1 MNLQHFSMPHMMR
14 KFFGEYLPLHRSC
27 SPHTISSYAKTF
39 SLFLKYLLERKKIR
53 PAQIK
58 IDHLSSENILG
69 FLNHLEQDR
78 GNGTNT
84 RNVRLAAI
92 HSFAKYLL
100 MERPEWITYMQEV
113 LAVPIKQTD
122 TKILGYLTHK
132 EIEAIIST
140 SNDKTWYGYRDKVLF
155 SLMYNTGARVSE
167 VIDLQVRNLK
177 LDTNGTISLTGK
189 GRKDRV
195 LPLWKSTVALLR
207 QWIETN
213 RYAADSPLFPNRRG
227 KKMTRSAVAKRLTLT
242 VSMAE
247 KTCPTLKKRKIS
259 PHTVRHTSAMH
270 LLQSG
275 VDITVI
281 SLWLGHESIETTHM
295 YLSANMEMKEKA
307 LESLEEPTSGP
318 FRYKADDDTLQ
329 YLDSL

>member
-1 MNLQHFSMPHMMR
+1 MNQHLFSMPLMMR
-14 KFFGEYLPLHRSC
+14 KFFGEHLPLHRSC
-27 SPHTISSYAKTF
+27 SPHTVSSYAKTF

-53 PAQIK
+53 PPQLK
-58 IDHLSSENILG
+58 IDDLSSENILG

-78 GNGTNT
+78 GNGVST

-100 MERPEWITYMQEV
+100 MERPEWIAYMQEV
-113 LAVPIKQTD
+113 LAIPIKQTE
-122 TKILGYLTHK
+122 TKVLGYLTHK
-132 EIEAIIST
+132 EIEAIT
-140 SNDKTWYGYRDKVLF
+140 SIPNDKTWHGFRDKVLF
-155 SLMYNTGARVSE
+155 LLMYNTGARVSE
-167 VIDLQVRNLK
+167 IVDLQVRDLK
-177 LDTNGTISLTGK
+177 LDKNGTISLTGK

-195 LPLWKSTVALLR
+195 LPLWKRTISILR

-227 KKMTRSAVAKRLTLT
+227 KKMTRSAIAKRLTLV
-242 VSMAE
+242 VSLAE

-270 LLQSG
+270 LLQAG

-307 LESLEEPTSGP
+307 LGALEEPTSAP

-329 YLDSL
+329 YLDNL